1 MKKFITNKYTLI
13 CLGIILLI
21 GLWFLATLIFDKN
34 SMIFPSPIVT
44 FDAMIKLL
52 GLAYTYQC
60 LGFSILKMLIGFGM
74 AFIIAFILALI
85 VRDDERLYIVM
96 SPIITALKAIPT
108 AAVVFLFV
116 VLVKAQYA
124 PCFLVTIISL
134 PILYESLV
142 NGMRNIDQQVLD
154 AVRIDGGKG
163 IQKVVRIQLP
173 LAMPYLIVGIIS
185 SFSLS
190 FKIEI
195 MSEIVTGYTRNGLGS
210 LIKAAQVND
219 PTNMAVIFAY
229 SLIAIL
235 LMIIVSIPASYI
247 KDKVA
252 VKAGISR

>member
-1 MKKFITNKYTLI
+1 MRKFISNKYFLI
-13 CLGIILLI
+13 FAGILLLL

-44 FDAMIKLL
+44 FDAFITLL
-52 GLAYTYQC
+52 GIGYTYQC
-60 LGFSILKMLIGFGM
+60 LAFSVLKMLIGFGM
-74 AFIIAFILALI
+74 GFIVAFVLSLI
-85 VRDDERLYIVM
+85 VRDNERLYLLLSPVM
-96 SPIITALKAIPT
+96 TAMKSIPT

-116 VLVKAQYA
+116 VLVDAEYA
-124 PCFLVTIISL
+124 PCFLVMILSL

-142 NGMRNIDQQVLD
+142 SGMRNIDPQILD
-154 AVRIDGGKG
+154 AVQVDGGKG
-163 IQKVVRIQLP
+163 VRKLIRIQLP

-195 MSEIVTGYTRNGLGS
+195 MAEIVTGYTKNGLGS

-235 LMIIVSIPASYI
+235 LMILVSIPDNILRS
-247 KDKVA
+247 KMA
-252 VKAGISR
+252 VKTSN